1 LKWVIDSHLIFS
13 SLLTAKEAFLNSLL
27 TIFAHIV
34 TFNHDE
40 MVTNHDEMVTPAN
53 RLLSFSVA
61 E

>member
-40 MVTNHDEMVTPAN
+40 MVTPAN

>member
-1 LKWVIDSHLIFS
+1 LKWVIDSHLILS
-13 SLLTAKEAFLNSLL
+13 SLLTAHPSLLTTKEAFLNILL

-34 TFNHDE
+34 TF
-40 MVTNHDEMVTPAN
+40 NHDEMVTPAN